1 MSAFVFP
8 QIGAP
13 SLSDTPGL
21 RWGVIGTGQIAA
33 DFVYALHSHTA
44 QRAVAVTSRTPQRG
58 DAFGRAHGIERTFTD
73 AHTMAADPGIDVVY
87 VATPHRQ
94 HHEGALASITAGTP
108 VLIEKPLGLT
118 ALEGE
123 SIAQAAKQHGVFAA
137 EGMWTRYQPSF
148 RVLAAMLEAGDLG
161 DIVMAHADVGWKV
174 DLERAGRMLDP
185 AEGGGALLDMGIYSL
200 WFAQFAIGH
209 PTSLTT
215 RGTTEHG
222 VDLDSAILMTGTT
235 GAIATA
241 TSTMRATTDGL
252 ASLVGTRGTARFLDH
267 FVFPGR
273 FAVTVD
279 GETSEWQRTDTLAGR
294 AGLAHEAV
302 AVASYITEGRTT
314 SPIHSLDDSI
324 ALARSMDT
332 IRTALTTKDTPS

>member
-8 QIGAP
+8 EADAP
-13 SLSDTPGL
+13 SLRRTPAL
-21 RWGVIGTGQIAA
+21 RWGVIGTGQIAG
-33 DFVYALHSHTA
+33 DFVDALHSHTA
-44 QRAVAVTSRTPQRG
+44 QRVVAVTSRTPQRG
-58 DAFGRAHGIERTFTD
+58 EAFGRIHGIERTFID
-73 AHTMAADPGIDVVY
+73 AHTMAADPGVDVVY
-87 VATPHRQ
+87 VATPHR
-94 HHEGALASITAGTP
+94 HHYEGALAAITAGTA

-118 ALEGE
+118 AQEAE
-123 SIAQAAKQHGVFAA
+123 AIARAANEHGVFAA

-148 RVLAAMLEAGDLG
+148 RVLSTILGAGDLG
-161 DIVMAHADVGWKV
+161 DVVLAHADVGWKV
-174 DLERAGRMLDP
+174 DLETPGRMLDP

-209 PTSLTT
+209 PTSLAA
-215 RGTTEHG
+215 RGTVKHG
-222 VDLDSAILMTGTT
+222 VDLESATVLTGTT
-235 GAIATA
+235 GAVATA

-279 GETSEWQRTDTLAGR
+279 GETSEWQRTDTLTGR
-294 AGLAHEAV
+294 EGLAHEAV

-314 SPIHSLDDSI
+314 SPIHSLDDAT

-332 IRTALTTKDTPS
+332 IRTALTKKDTP